1 MENSLK
7 KLLILED
14 IFKCPVKLSTLYGLY
29 GRDVVERYL
38 KHKKKYI
45 VSGGLVGRK
54 EVLLNKTKLRVSAR
68 KIKYARKLARL
79 FKFIPWV
86 RFTAVSGAV
95 SFGNAEERSD
105 IDIFIITAKNR
116 LWLTRGI
123 EAVLFYFLGVRRVLW
138 RKGTKDKLCINF
150 YTSEENLNL
159 DIKKKFRFLTAL
171 EIVMLKPV
179 YKEKHYGV
187 LLSENRW
194 VKEYFPELKIPKYKQ
209 IKFIRVPIIS
219 QFIDVLDYLAMRLQI
234 LFMKIMKHSMKNSNI
249 SRNRV
254 TFFDE
259 NKVWEKRQGMLEEK
273 L

>member
-1 MENSLK
+1 LENSLN

-14 IFKCPVKLSTLYGLY
+14 IYKCPVKLSTLYGLY
-29 GRDVVERYL
+29 GRDVVGRYL
-38 KHKKKYI
+38 KYNKEYI

-86 RFTAVSGAV
+86 RFAAVSGAV
-95 SFGNAEERSD
+95 SFGNAEEESD
-105 IDIFIITAKNR
+105 IDIFIVTAKNR

-138 RKGTKDKLCINF
+138 KKQTKDKLCINF
-150 YTSEENLNL
+150 YTSEENLSL
-159 DIKKKFRFLTAL
+159 DIKRNYRFLTAL
-171 EIVMLKPV
+171 ETVMLKSV
-179 YKEKHYGV
+179 YKKEYYGV

-194 VKEYFPELKIPKYKQ
+194 VKEYFPELKIPKYEQ
-209 IKFIRVPIIS
+209 IKFIRISIIS
-219 QFIDVLDYLAMRLQI
+219 QFIDILDYLAMRLQI
-234 LFMKIMKHSMKNSNI
+234 VFMKIMKHSMKNSSI

-259 NKVWEKRQGMLEEK
+259 NKVWEKRRDMLEEK